1 MEGTVTISIKEYE
14 RLKDLPH
21 VMVNENKK
29 LKEELE
35 LQKSLQQQVL
45 VKYRTY
51 YNNTYRELYWDD
63 INYMNLED
71 FENEFVK
78 IYKNE
83 ISILKESNIDYES
96 HIEKLEKRIS
106 ELESISIPKK
116 KRFWLF

>member
-45 VKYRTY
+45 VRYRH
-51 YNNTYRELYWDD
+51 YNHNDYTKSYWDD
-63 INYMNLED
+63 VHYMNLED
-71 FENEFVK
+71 FRNEFVK
-78 IYKNE
+78 LYENR

-106 ELESISIPKK
+106 ELESIPIPKK